1 MGDSVTLHSRF
12 NRTLAI
18 VLWALSGLMIVSALV
33 GDGRLIALYPAA
45 ALLSLFAW
53 VGLWRPG
60 VRVDEAGVTVQN
72 VTHRVVIPWAA
83 LIHVETRYAL
93 TLHTPSGKFAAWSAP
108 APGFIT
114 SMRASRNAV
123 NREARA
129 ADASLRAG
137 DLLGTES
144 GNAATVVREQWRRR
158 LDSGEVQTGIA
169 DDVPVH
175 RQWDV
180 PVLAAIA
187 ALASATVWALGAAG

>member
-12 NRTLAI
+12 NRTLA
-18 VLWALSGLMIVSALV
+18 VAVWALSGLMVASALA
-33 GDGRLIALYPAA
+33 GDERLVALYPAA
-45 ALLSLFAW
+45 AALSLFAW
-53 VGLWRPG
+53 AGLWRPG
-60 VRVDEAGVTVQN
+60 VRVDDAGVLVQN
-72 VTHRVVIPWAA
+72 VTHRVEIPWAA
-83 LIHVETRYAL
+83 LIHVDTRFAL

-108 APGFIT
+108 APGFIG
-114 SMRASRNAV
+114 SMRAGRNPA

-158 LDSGEVQTGIA
+158 IDGGQVQTGIA
-169 DDVPVH
+169 HEVPVH

-180 PVLAAIA
+180 PVVAGLVVLAA
-187 ALASATVWALGAAG
+187 ATVWTLVVTG